1 MSIEIWQ
8 HKTSG
13 ERYVV
18 EVAGEDIIAANG
30 PVSSRDI
37 EAVMQDGFDGDL
49 DVLGDLGASP
59 EAYHHITE
67 AAWRS

>member
-18 EVAGEDIIAANG
+18 ETAGDHVIAANG
-30 PVSSRDI
+30 PVNDRDI
-37 EAVMQDGFDGDL
+37 GAVMQDGFDGDL